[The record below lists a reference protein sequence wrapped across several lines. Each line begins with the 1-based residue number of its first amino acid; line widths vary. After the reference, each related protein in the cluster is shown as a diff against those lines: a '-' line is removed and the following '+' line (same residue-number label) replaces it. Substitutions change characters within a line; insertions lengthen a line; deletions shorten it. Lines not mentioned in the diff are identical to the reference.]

1 MSSLPRNSFLTVNEG
16 GATMNDRQNQKKP
29 ETTSRPMMGRGMGS
43 YIEKP
48 QDFKGTM
55 KKLGAYLKP
64 YLGKII
70 FSGTLAVIASLLSVL
85 SPWLLGLITSEVSR
99 AYKAGESIG
108 LIHLIG
114 NINLS
119 LGELTLFIASTY
131 LLATV
136 FNYLQ
141 SFLLIGMTQNLT
153 YSLRKELSAKLNRLP
168 LKYFDSQQFG
178 DILGRVTNDVETI
191 NGTLTQSISEIFR
204 SITLI
209 IGIFVMMS
217 LLSLPLTGVVL
228 ITTILSLM
236 AARKFVK
243 LSQGYFRKQA
253 KSYGELNGHIEETYS
268 GHTVVKVFNRQE
280 QSYLNF
286 ERINKDLYHSSVRSQ
301 FISGIMMPV
310 QFFLGNIAYIA
321 IAVIG
326 AFLVITTNPL
336 IAIQVGIIQTFIQ
349 YTRQINQPIQQIGS
363 IASVLQ
369 STAAASERIFGLL
382 NEPEESP
389 EQEDLKTLTKIKGH
403 VVFKDVYFGYND
415 SVDVIKGFS
424 AEIKPGQKVAIVGP
438 TGAGK
443 TTIVNLLMRF
453 YEIKSGSITIDGV
466 DIRRMSRKDV
476 RALFGMVLQ
485 DTWLYEGSVRENV
498 TYGSEDKPFDD
509 VISAAKLSQTH
520 HFIESLSS
528 SYDFELLENGSN
540 ISQGQRQLLTI
551 TRAMLADRPMLI
563 LDEATSSVDT
573 RTEVLIQQAMEAL
586 MQNRTSFVIAH
597 RLSTI
602 KNADV
607 IFVMNDGNI
616 IEYGNHDELL
626 ERNGF
631 YSKLYYSQFDTN

>member
-1 MSSLPRNSFLTVNEG
+1 MQQQKNNKQNETKRAPMG
-16 GATMNDRQNQKKP
+16 GM
-29 ETTSRPMMGRGMGS
+29 RGGMR
-43 YIEKP
+43 YIEKA

-55 KKLGAYLKP
+55 RRLIKYLKP
-64 YLGKII
+64 YRMRI
-70 FSGTLAVIASLLSVL
+70 FFAGIMAVTASLLSVL
-85 SPWLLGLITSEVSR
+85 SPWLLGLITSEVAR
-99 AYKAGESIG
+99 AYTQGDSIG
-108 LIHLIG
+108 AIKLINGIS
-114 NINLS
+114 LS
-119 LGELTLFIASTY
+119 LGEISLFIAGIY
-131 LLATV
+131 LLSSL

-153 YSLRKELSAKLNRLP
+153 YSMRKELSTKINRLP

-209 IGIFVMMS
+209 IAIFVMMF
-217 LLSLPLTGVVL
+217 LLSPILTGVVF
-228 ITTILSLM
+228 ITTILSLF
-236 AARKFVK
+236 AASRFVK

-268 GHTVVKVFNRQE
+268 GHTVVKVFNHQE
-280 QSYLNF
+280 ASYENF
-286 ERINKDLYHSSVRSQ
+286 ERINQDLYGSSVRSQ

-310 QFFLGNIAYIA
+310 QFFFGNIAYIA

-326 AFLVITTNPL
+326 AFLVITTNPV
-336 IAIQVGIIQTFIQ
+336 IAIQVGIIQTFLQ

-363 IASVLQ
+363 IANVLQ

-382 NEPEESP
+382 SQEEEPLEREN
-389 EQEDLKTLTKIKGH
+389 LKELKKIKGH
-403 VVFKDVYFGYND
+403 VVFKDVHFGYVD
-415 SVDVIKGFS
+415 DVDVIKGFS

-453 YEIKSGSITIDGV
+453 YEIKSGSIEIDGI
-466 DIRRMSRKDV
+466 DIRDLTREQV
-476 RALFGMVLQ
+476 RDLFGMVLQ
-485 DTWLYEGSVRENV
+485 DTWLFEGTIYDNI
-498 TYGSEDKPFDD
+498 TYGSENKSEEE
-509 VISAAKLSQTH
+509 VLHAAQLAQTH
-520 HFIESLSS
+520 HFIESLSQT
-528 SYDFELLENGSN
+528 YQFELLENGSN

-551 TRAMLADRPMLI
+551 SRAMLADKPMLI

-573 RTEVLIQQAMEAL
+573 RTEVLIQHAMEAL
-586 MQNRTSFVIAH
+586 MKNRTSFVIAH

-602 KNADV
+602 KDADV

-616 IEYGNHDELL
+616 IEQGNHLQLL
-626 ERNGF
+626 EKNGF
-631 YSKLYYSQFDTN
+631 YAKLYYSQFDTN